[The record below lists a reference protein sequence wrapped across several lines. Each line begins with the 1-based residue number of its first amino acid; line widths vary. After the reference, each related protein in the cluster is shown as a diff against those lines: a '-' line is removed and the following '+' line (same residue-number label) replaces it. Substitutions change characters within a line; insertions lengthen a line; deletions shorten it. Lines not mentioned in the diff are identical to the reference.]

1 MMMGRPRRAFRS
13 FPRVLRFAADC
24 DAVDAGALC
33 GHMATR
39 CPTFL
44 TANP

>member
-1 MMMGRPRRAFRS
+1 MMVGRLRRAFRS
-13 FPRVLRFAADC
+13 FPRVLRLAADC
-24 DAVDAGALC
+24 DTADAGALR

-39 CPTFL
+39 RPTLL